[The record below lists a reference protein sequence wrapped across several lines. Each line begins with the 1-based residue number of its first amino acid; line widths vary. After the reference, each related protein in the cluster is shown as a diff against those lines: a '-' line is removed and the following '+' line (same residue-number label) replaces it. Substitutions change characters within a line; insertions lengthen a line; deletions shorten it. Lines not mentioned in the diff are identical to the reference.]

1 MYDIRNYVDQG
12 GKEGLGGKNLLNS
25 GVFLACENIRFS
37 SLFATGDVLCGEEPG
52 ETDIFAGKGCF
63 IAELDFELSFFLGE

>member
-12 GKEGLGGKNLLNS
+12 GKEGLLG
-25 GVFLACENIRFS
+25 FLARENIRFS